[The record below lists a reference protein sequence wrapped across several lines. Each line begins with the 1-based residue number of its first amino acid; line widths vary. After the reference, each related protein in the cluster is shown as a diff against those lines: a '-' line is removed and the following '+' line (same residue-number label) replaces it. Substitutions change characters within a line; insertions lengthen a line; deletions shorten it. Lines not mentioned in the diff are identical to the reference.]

1 MRKRPSGFT
10 LIELLVVI
18 GIIAILAA
26 IIFPV
31 FSRAKVSAYRNAD
44 IAEMNTLRSALQL
57 YRADQGAYPPQLLGY
72 VTLYA
77 SGPNAGNVIPADQ
90 LKSYLYPTRVG
101 SIGDFQPAQN
111 RFSVGDITTAVYPN
125 RDPRP
130 VPNTPILDLN
140 GDGSI
145 NSPSDDPPEA
155 RQYFGPA
162 DGLVCIGG
170 LTEAALGA
178 GCGSG
183 TVAEFYGIS
192 GYDVAEIPS
201 DATGTGARTELRYA
215 LFWTQWGLTTGSP
228 LDDPRQ
234 LGYSDPPD
242 STVITWD
249 SAFREYDAA
258 TNRATGGRLDIA
270 LFVGGAAR
278 PYDSDAL
285 HQRAWRVMP

>member
-1 MRKRPSGFT
+1 MRKRLSGFT

-31 FSRAKVSAYRNAD
+31 FSRAKLQAYKNAD

-57 YRADQGAYPPQLLGY
+57 YKADQGAYPPQLLGY

-90 LKSYLYPTRVG
+90 IKSYLYPSRVR
-101 SIGDFQPAQN
+101 SADEFQPAQN
-111 RFSVGDITTAVYPN
+111 RFRATEITTAVYPN
-125 RDPRP
+125 QDPRA
-130 VPNTPILDLN
+130 VGTAALMDLN
-140 GDGSI
+140 GDGSVV
-145 NSPSDDPPEA
+145 PADDDPAGA
-155 RQYFGPA
+155 RQAYGPG
-162 DGLVCIGG
+162 DGNICIGG
-170 LTEAALGA
+170 LTEADLGA

-183 TVAEFYGIS
+183 TVAEFYRMS
-192 GYDVAEIPS
+192 GYDVADVP
-201 DATGTGARTELRYA
+201 AAGTGGDARVELRYT
-215 LFWTQWGLTTGSP
+215 LFWTTWGLSTGNA

-249 SAFREYDAA
+249 SYFREYDAA

-278 PYDSDAL
+278 PYASDML